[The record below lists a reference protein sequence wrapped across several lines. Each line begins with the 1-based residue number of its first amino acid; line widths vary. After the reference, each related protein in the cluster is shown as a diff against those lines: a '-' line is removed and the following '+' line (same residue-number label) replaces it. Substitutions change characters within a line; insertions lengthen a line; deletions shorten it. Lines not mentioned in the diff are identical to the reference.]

1 MSEITRIFRLLRPH
15 LPALLAAAG
24 LAVVLSACQGL
35 LVVLV
40 KEVLANLLGGPAQD
54 RILLLAG
61 AVVSLFLVQGG
72 ARIGRTWLTRRAA
85 LEAERDLR
93 NRLFAHLLQCEPAA
107 LQQDGVGDVLSRL
120 SHDAGTIRTAVG
132 AGVTLV
138 QRPLT
143 ALALASA
150 AAVMAP
156 RLALWAALG
165 LPVVAAVITWTGRR
179 TRRHSQGHLE
189 ALGMLESS
197 ARDAL
202 AGLRTIQAYG
212 AQRRAQRQFEAA
224 NREQLGSAL
233 RATLYRIAGP
243 PAVELAAA
251 VGIAAVIVVGSLEV
265 SQGRLEPAAL
275 VAFLVALGLLS
286 EPLKGFATAHG
297 LWEEARAGMQRVFE
311 VLDRPIQPLDWS
323 SHTPQPDEPVTLEL
337 RDLSVDRGRG
347 PVLQGIDLLLAAG
360 DLVVITGA
368 SGAGK
373 STLLDVLGGFVEPS
387 RGLLLWNGAD
397 ASSVPLAQRRACLA
411 FVDQDPW
418 LGSGT
423 VAEAIAM
430 GRPGASHE
438 DIARCAARAG
448 LPSSEGLLATLPGGL
463 DGRVGDAGGPVSGGE
478 RQRIALARAL
488 LRDAPILL
496 LDEPTA
502 NLDPESEARFLE
514 TLKSLAGDRVVVIAS
529 HKPGPLSIATRAWR
543 MQSGRLIRLALPETE
558 GPTGPA
564 ATGSDAAR

>member
-1 MSEITRIFRLLRPH
+1 MSEITRIGRLLRPH
-15 LPALLAAAG
+15 LASLLAATG

-35 LVVLV
+35 LVLLV
-40 KEVLANLLGGPAQD
+40 KEVLATLLQGPAQT
-54 RILLLAG
+54 RILLLAA
-61 AVVSLFLVQGG
+61 AVVGLFVVQGG

-85 LEAERDLR
+85 LQAERDLR
-93 NRLFAHLLQCEPAA
+93 NRLFAHLLRCEPAA

-150 AAVMAP
+150 AAIMAP
-156 RLALWAALG
+156 RLALWSALG
-165 LPVVAAVITWTGRR
+165 LPMVAVVITWTGRK

-189 ALGMLESS
+189 ALGKLETS

-212 AQRRAQRQFEAA
+212 AQRRAQKQFEGA
-224 NREQLGSAL
+224 NAEQLGSAL

-251 VGIAAVIVVGSLEV
+251 IGIAAVIVVGSMEV
-265 SQGRLEPAAL
+265 SHGRLEPAAL

-311 VLDRPIQPLDWS
+311 VLDRPIQNVDWGH
-323 SHTPQPDEPVTLEL
+323 HTPRCHDPLTLEL
-337 RDLSVDRGRG
+337 RDLAVDRGRG
-347 PVLQGIDLLLAAG
+347 PVLRGIDLVLAPG

-373 STLLDVLGGFVEPS
+373 STLLDVLAGFLQPS

-397 ASSVPLAQRRACLA
+397 ANNVPLSQRRSRLA

-438 DIARCAARAG
+438 EIARCAARAG
-448 LPSSEGLLATLPGGL
+448 LSSSEGLLTTLPGGL

-488 LRDAPILL
+488 LRDASILL

-502 NLDPESEARFLE
+502 NLDPASETHFLE
-514 TLKSLAGDRVVVIAS
+514 TLRSLATDRIVVIVS
-529 HKPGPLSIATRAWR
+529 HKPGPLAIANRAWR
-543 MQSGRLIRLALPETE
+543 LQSGRLVRLALPGTE
-558 GPTGPA
+558 ALPEPA
-564 ATGSDAAR
+564 ATGSDVAR